1 MIAFERLGLERDAD
15 EAQIRRAYAREL
27 RGARPDENPV
37 AFQELH
43 QAYRQCLEYA
53 AWRASGGE
61 DWDEEDWTDEV
72 DDEAA
77 ESPRPEAASA
87 DAPTQVPPEA
97 LAAAL
102 ALDRQLAEADETE
115 ARAMAP
121 AVGVEAGFDAEAFI
135 AELFE
140 VSSVGSGADVHRWL
154 QAHPAF
160 YAVGAREALAPAVLN
175 ALIDAPD
182 LPPRHLAALLHFFGL
197 DEVGHARDWLT
208 PQIAALQQRTR
219 LTPEH
224 TAAANELFGRPTPI
238 DDDGGRPMFWTIW
251 VGIMLVVG
259 LVRCGSAVL
268 H

>member
-27 RGARPDENPV
+27 RGARPDENPA
-37 AFQELH
+37 AFQELN

-72 DDEAA
+72 EGEAA
-77 ESPRPEAASA
+77 AELPRAEAASV
-87 DAPTQVPPEA
+87 DAPTPMPSEA
-97 LAAAL
+97 LAPDRRL
-102 ALDRQLAEADETE
+102 ADTDEAEAHT
-115 ARAMAP
+115 MAP
-121 AVGVEAGFDAEAFI
+121 ATGDEAGFDAEAFI
-135 AELFE
+135 AKLFE
-140 VSSVGSGADVHRWL
+140 ASSVGSGADVHRWL

-160 YAVGAREALAPAVLN
+160 YAIGAREALAPTVLN

-208 PQIAALQQRTR
+208 PQIAVLQQRAR

-224 TAAANELFGRPTPI
+224 TPAANELFGQPKPI
-238 DDDGGRPMFWTIW
+238 DEEGGRPMFWTIW

-259 LVRCGSAVL
+259 LVRCGAAAL